1 MIDVMGR
8 IWLQGAPF
16 VRAEVKT
23 LEPQKRPP
31 KTPYVPNEDD
41 IIVESMFLDPN
52 TYDNNMEIQNYQDN
66 EMMDQ
71 DEIEE

>member
-1 MIDVMGR
+1 MTCCKIH
-8 IWLQGAPF
+8 
-16 VRAEVKT
+16 T
-23 LEPQKRPP
+23 LVGVTPSLPQKRPP

-52 TYDNNMEIQNYQDN
+52 TYENNMEIQNYQDN

>member
-1 MIDVMGR
+1 MIDVMAR

-23 LEPQKRPP
+23 LEPQERPP

-52 TYDNNMEIQNYQDN
+52 TYENNMEIQNYQND

-71 DEIEE
+71 DENEE

>member
-1 MIDVMGR
+1 
-8 IWLQGAPF
+8 
-16 VRAEVKT
+16 
-23 LEPQKRPP
+23 
-31 KTPYVPNEDD
+31 
-41 IIVESMFLDPN
+41 MFLDPN